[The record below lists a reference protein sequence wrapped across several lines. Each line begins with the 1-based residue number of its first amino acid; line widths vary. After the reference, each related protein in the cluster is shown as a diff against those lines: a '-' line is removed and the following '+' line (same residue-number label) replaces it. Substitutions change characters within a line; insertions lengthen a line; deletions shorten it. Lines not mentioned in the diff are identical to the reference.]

1 MESVCK
7 ARMKT
12 RYVGQ
17 NLWDAFSS
25 SSCRARCKVTANE
38 HPTKQLKNPC
48 FVPFVLLPRWNA
60 CLPEHRAIPP
70 SRSMTY
76 LGLLLQALQL
86 VMVQGHPLPQ
96 LCIHLHTALGRN
108 LISLHTYRGFPSGA
122 HKLGLFNQE
131 QSQHKDRSQL
141 HWVVWCCITL
151 FSTLITLFARFPLSD
166 LIQSMY
172 PLKYLCGEQLKGDS
186 QKNGMMKRGL
196 CNRWFHSLRN
206 KCGAIQGFF
215 HLFKLELSDAKTLW
229 LRGACSSHKTHVVT
243 GAKKLTINIY
253 LFIFLRKNNW
263 YQRKKAGWEHSLLII
278 AVPFQR
284 LV

>member
-1 MESVCK
+1 MPSAAVPC
-7 ARMKT
+7 
-12 RYVGQ
+12 
-17 NLWDAFSS
+17 S
-25 SSCRARCKVTANE
+25 ARCKVTANE
-38 HPTKQLKNPC
+38 PSTKQLKNPC
-48 FVPFVLLPRWNA
+48 FVPFVLLPRWSA

-70 SRSMTY
+70 SRSTTY

-108 LISLHTYRGFPSGA
+108 LIPLNTYRGFPSGA

-141 HWVVWCCITL
+141 RWVVWRCVTL

-166 LIQSMY
+166 SIQSMY
-172 PLKYLCGEQLKGDS
+172 PLKHLCGEQLKGDS
-186 QKNGMMKRGL
+186 QKKNGMIKRGL

-206 KCGAIQGFF
+206 KCGAMQGFFF
-215 HLFKLELSDAKTLW
+215 HLFKFEPSDAKTLW
-229 LRGACSSHKTHVVT
+229 QRGAWSSHKTHVVT
-243 GAKKLTINIY
+243 GDKKLTINIY
-253 LFIFLRKNNW
+253 LLRETIDTKDK
-263 YQRKKAGWEHSLLII
+263 KKAGWEHSLSIR